1 MRPSEEF
8 QRRQRRQRT
17 GRRRLTAAVLTTSAV
32 LAAACGSLV
41 SDDAPTPDAP
51 EEPTVR
57 SLPEPSTP
65 DPGSL
70 EAAIEARRSVRD
82 LDPRALTDEQV
93 GRLLWATQGVT
104 DPTGLRAAPS
114 AGATYP
120 LEVYAVTAERV
131 ARYVPP
137 STPSWTTSTATAAA
151 TSSTPP
157 STRTGW
163 PTRRCSWW
171 SPPSRHAPPNATGTV
186 RPLRAHRGR
195 PRGPEPAAP
204 GHRVGACRH
213 ARGGVRRR
221 RPEPGAGAPRGAR
234 AALPRTHRAPGGMS
248 LEPSAFSGAVRVRGP
263 PGTALPALRASPVA
277 SAVRGPV
284 ARAPQRHVAV
294 MITDAR
300 TGRCPG
306 TARRPGNRRRR
317 SGRTTGPRR

>member
-8 QRRQRRQRT
+8 QRRHRRQRT

-131 ARYVPP
+131 ARYVPSEHALVDHLEGDRRSDVVDASFDQDWMADAP
-137 STPSWTTSTATAAA
+137 LLVTVTAVEARTAERYGDRAGRYVLIEVGHAAQNLLLQAAA
-151 TSSTPP
+151 LGLAGTP
-157 STRTGW
+157 
-163 PTRRCSWW
+163 
-171 SPPSRHAPPNATGTV
+171 
-186 RPLRAHRGR
+186 
-195 PRGPEPAAP
+195 
-204 GHRVGACRH
+204 VGAFD
-213 ARGGVRRR
+213 AD
-221 RPEPGAGAPRGAR
+221 ALSR
-234 AALPRTHRAPGGMS
+234 ALALPEEHVPLYLVPIGH
-248 LEPSAFSGAVRVRGP
+248 
-263 PGTALPALRASPVA
+263 PA
-277 SAVRGPV
+277 G
-284 ARAPQRHVAV
+284 
-294 MITDAR
+294 
-300 TGRCPG
+300 
-306 TARRPGNRRRR
+306 
-317 SGRTTGPRR
+317 